1 MLQPLY
7 LYRIDPAPQAA
18 FHIDAPESRTH
29 KQNHEHWNEL
39 SSSLQ
44 ALAMHRHE
52 VILHLL
58 HVKQVCVISGN
69 AEKKFF

>member
-18 FHIDAPESRTH
+18 FHIDAPESRTR

-44 ALAMHRHE
+44 ALAIHRHE
-52 VILHLL
+52 EILHIR
-58 HVKQVCVISGN
+58 HMN
-69 AEKKFF
+69 